1 MNCPKCGRK
10 ITKRRNRC
18 EVCGQDISTYTRL
31 ERISNAYYNKG
42 LEEGGQTANF
52 TINITVKKRQI
63 SFSSVLKRVVSYTN
77 GTLL

>member
-31 ERISNAYYNKG
+31 ERLSNAFYNQG
-42 LEEGGQTANF
+42 LERAKVRNLTGAVE
-52 TINITVKKRQI
+52 
-63 SFSSVLKRVVSYTN
+63 VLKKSLDRKSVV
-77 GTLL
+77 